1 MLGIKRLG
9 RLTGTI
15 AMLTA
20 MAWPALG
27 QASSDKPISIVVPY
41 AAGGTTD
48 NFTRMLAEGMSRELN
63 RTVIV
68 ENKPGAN
75 GIIAST
81 HVARAPADGTTLLL
95 GGTGPVALNIML
107 RPELAYD
114 FDSFDSVAML
124 FDGPLTITVP
134 TRLGVDSI
142 EGLVKYSKTNHQPI
156 RVGTLGPGS
165 VSDLYALIFAKTL
178 DVEVLPVPYKST
190 PMSLIDLLGG
200 QGEMT
205 NATPIAL
212 LEHQKAGNL
221 KILAL
226 TTEERDPT
234 FPDIPTV
241 TELGYPEL
249 KSSYWAA
256 LHAPKGTPPEVIKEL
271 ADAAIKVVQSKE
283 IHDTLVRTGQRA
295 RAGGPEVLDAQ
306 LAHDREHWGALIK
319 ANNIVLK

>member
-1 MLGIKRLG
+1 MLGLKRLG
-9 RLTGTI
+9 RITGTV
-15 AMLTA
+15 AMLA
-20 MAWPALG
+20 ALAWPAIG
-27 QASSDKPISIVVPY
+27 NTSDKPLSIVVPY

-48 NFTRMLAEGMSRELN
+48 NFTRILADGMSRELN
-63 RTVIV
+63 RPVIV

-81 HVARAPADGTTLLL
+81 YVARAPADGSTLLL
-95 GGTGPVALNIML
+95 GGTGPVSLNIML
-107 RPELAYD
+107 RPDLQYS

-124 FDGPLTITVP
+124 FDGPLTVTVP
-134 TRLGVDSI
+134 TRLGVNSI
-142 EGLVKYSKTNHQPI
+142 EELVSYSKKNHQPI

-165 VSDLYALIFAKTL
+165 VSDLYALTFAKVL
-178 DVEVLPVPYKST
+178 DVEVLPVPYKNT

-212 LEHQKAGNL
+212 LEHQKAGSL

-241 TELGYPEL
+241 TELGYPKL
-249 KSSYWAA
+249 QSSYWAA

-271 ADAAIKVVQSKE
+271 AAAAIKIVQSPEVSEVLKS
-283 IHDTLVRTGQRA
+283 TGQRN
-295 RAGGPEVLDAQ
+295 RAGGPEALDAQ
-306 LAHDREHWGALIK
+306 LEHDRQYWGKVIK
-319 ANNIVLK
+319 DNNIVLK